1 MSLEV
6 GQVLNS
12 RYRIVRLLGQGGFGA
27 VYRAW
32 DVNLNRPCAVKEN
45 LDTSSEAQRQF
56 TREATVLANLSHPNL
71 PRVTDHFILPGQ
83 GQYLVMDFVDGE
95 DLASLLKHQSP
106 LPVTQVL
113 PWITQV
119 ADALSYLHSRQPV
132 VIHRDVKPA
141 NIRLTP
147 DGRAMLVDFG
157 LVKLFNPSL
166 RTTLGARAVTPGY
179 APPEQYGQGNTDART
194 DLYALGATLYT
205 LVTGQEPMESVQR
218 MMGGKMP
225 AAHVIN
231 PQVPAAVSATIDRAM
246 HLEPG
251 QRYASLAEFKAA
263 LAAAVEPPFLVRP
276 APDAYVV
283 PAAANP
289 PAGVAAAGPLPERI
303 PATQVM
309 PPIKPVVSMPVIPH
323 APAYQPAPEKKS
335 RSGWWVGL
343 IVFLV
348 ICLAGALLAGILASQ
363 QTGARQTSDASAYL
377 TVAADSRQTATAQ
390 IGATLTAVNQ
400 AAQEQ
405 STRQAREALITSAE
419 NTKIIVFQPAS
430 DQLLHNAGDGSMS
443 GRVTGVNLRNF
454 IAQARLYNPY
464 DLSVGGWD
472 YGFIFRHSS
481 NNNEFRL
488 VISSD
493 RTWVLMSNTGSPSGS
508 VVASGSLPDLDI
520 SATGSHLIELIARD
534 AQGVFLLDGQVV
546 ADLDLS
552 AHTDSGDIFLIT
564 GMYQGHEVNNF
575 ATLYTD
581 LTVWSIP

>member
-1 MSLEV
+1 MSLQV
-6 GQVLNS
+6 GQALNN

-32 DVNLNRPCAVKEN
+32 DINLNRPCAVKEN

-71 PRVTDHFILPGQ
+71 PRVTDHFILPEQ

-106 LPVTQVL
+106 LPVAQVL

-119 ADALSYLHSRQPV
+119 ADALIYLHSRHPPV
-132 VIHRDVKPA
+132 VHRDVKPA

-194 DLYALGATLYT
+194 DLYALGATLYN
-205 LVTGQEPMESVQR
+205 LITGQEPMESVQR
-218 MMGGKMP
+218 MVGGKMP
-225 AAHVIN
+225 AASALN
-231 PQVPAAVSATIDRAM
+231 SQVPAAVSTAIEKAM
-246 HLEPG
+246 HLEPS
-251 QRYASLAEFKAA
+251 QRFSNLVEFKAA
-263 LAAAVEPPFLVRP
+263 LLAPVEAPFLVRP
-276 APDAYVV
+276 AADAYVR
-283 PAAANP
+283 P
-289 PAGVAAAGPLPERI
+289 AAGPAAEPLAAGPPPARI

-309 PPIKPVVSMPVIPH
+309 PPPRPAVPMPAIPH

-335 RSGWWVGL
+335 RSSFWVGL
-343 IVFLV
+343 IVFLI

-363 QTGARQTSDASAYL
+363 GQQTSGQQTNDANARL
-377 TVAADSRQTATAQ
+377 AAARGQQTATAQ
-390 IGATLTAVNQ
+390 LGATLTAMYD
-400 AAQEQ
+400 AAQVQ
-405 STRQAREALITSAE
+405 STRQAREALIAAAE
-419 NTKIIVFQPAS
+419 NTKIVVFQPTS
-430 DQLLHNAGDGSMS
+430 GELTHNADDTAMA
-443 GRVTGVNLRNF
+443 GRGTGVNLRNF
-454 IAQARLYNPY
+454 IAEARLYNPY
-464 DLSVGGWD
+464 AASDGGWD
-472 YGFIFRHSS
+472 YGFAFRTTGG
-481 NNNEFRL
+481 NNEFRL
-488 VISSD
+488 VVGFD
-493 RTWVLMSNTGSPSGS
+493 RTWVLMNNTGGPQGI
-508 VVASGSLPDLDI
+508 VIARGELPDLDV
-520 SATGSHLIELIARD
+520 SADGSHLIRLIAKDER
-534 AQGVFLLDGQVV
+534 GVFLLDGNVV

-552 AHTDSGDIFLIT
+552 AHINSGDIFLFT
-564 GMYQGHEVNNF
+564 GMYKGHERNRF